1 MEKFNV
7 NSKYNNTN
15 TNTDDIDI
23 DITVE
28 TAAQTKNSAVDFVR
42 RIYGSEK
49 IMFLIEL
56 MTVALLLVLTV
67 FSASVLLRPKS
78 VETTIVSQLVNENGE
93 FPFRG
98 WELTPSL
105 EAAIEAGNVSL
116 KGIAVIEKGG
126 EISFSGGDS
135 SKITVLEYRTEIE
148 DNDPQIYSSEYFEEL
163 RREGKNVHVTRVI
176 GLATEAT
183 TNEGAE

>member
-1 MEKFNV
+1 MEKFTV
-7 NSKYNNTN
+7 DKYNNTAA
-15 TNTDDIDI
+15 DIDI
-23 DITVE
+23 AVDTTATTTTVS
-28 TAAQTKNSAVDFVR
+28 KNSTADSIR

-49 IMFLIEL
+49 IMFIIEL
-56 MTVALLLVLTV
+56 MTVALLLVLTI

-78 VETTIVSQLVNENGE
+78 GETTIVSQLVNENGE

-135 SKITVLEYRTEIE
+135 AKIAVLEYKTEIE
-148 DNDPQIYSSEYFEEL
+148 DNVNPQIYSNEYFEEL
-163 RREGKNVHVTRVI
+163 RKTGRNVHVTRVL
-176 GLATEAT
+176 GLATET
-183 TNEGAE
+183 ENNEGAE